1 MKDRGPISQNPAE
14 PSGPYGCRDGAAP
27 LGGIVEFLEGRDFM
41 TAWVV
46 TAAPHRLSVLA
57 RNGREMTVS
66 QSRLLNSV
74 QSLDPGTKSERLEIL
89 KATEAMRRSMS
100 EAVDLTEMWEVLEGE
115 GDQFGYEALAALFY
129 GHKPQ
134 ADEISAI
141 TRAVFADGVL
151 FRFTPEGAGRSSS
164 EEVERILAARSKAEE
179 EERTMSALADWLRE
193 SVRGGVAPEPPD
205 GARARE
211 LLENLALWGDKAAD
225 RKEAKALL
233 ERGGL
238 TPDPDGAAE
247 ALVAVGEYTRHE
259 NLELRR
265 MQVPLIF
272 DQAAMAEVAGLTS
285 GAAGKKTGRLD
296 LTALNTIT
304 IDSNGARDL
313 DDAISIKSLAGGRWQ
328 VGIHITD
335 VASFITPGSVLDEAA
350 KVRASSIYLPEGKYP
365 MFPAELSE
373 GLLSLTPGDVK
384 PAFSFLATLEKDGA
398 VSEYTMASSLI
409 RVDRQL
415 SFAEAD
421 QNMDEDS
428 DLVDLWDLAQALITR
443 REAQGGT
450 NINIPKLNVYFQ
462 PDGSLGVGLT
472 QWDTPAKTIVGELMI
487 LANYLAA
494 DQLHKNNYPCPY
506 RYQDKARDK
515 SPAETAAAEVPPEP
529 DLDLTLNLAAR
540 RRTGRSG
547 LSFSPAPHHGL
558 GLPVYTAFTAPMR
571 RYVDLLVARQLRA
584 LAEGGPPAMDE
595 QELMRLALPSYELAQ
610 RIQKMQNI
618 RQRYWLNRHLADK
631 VGQKFSALIF
641 EQRDHRLRVCVTD
654 YMLEVD
660 LWLPKGDGV
669 RPPALF
675 GQRLTV
681 KLASVPSDDGLPRL
695 EVVS

>member
-1 MKDRGPISQNPAE
+1 M
-14 PSGPYGCRDGAAP
+14 
-27 LGGIVEFLEGRDFM
+27 IVEFLEGRDFM

-57 RNGREMTVS
+57 LNGRDMTVS

-74 QSLDPGTKSERLEIL
+74 QSLDPETKNGRLELL
-89 KATEAMRRSMS
+89 KATDAVRRSLA
-100 EAVDLTEMWEVLEGE
+100 EAVDLTELWEILEGE

-134 ADEISAI
+134 VDEISSMA
-141 TRAVFADGVL
+141 RAVFADGIR
-151 FRFTPEGAGRSSS
+151 FRFTPEGAVRSSA
-164 EEVERILAARSKAEE
+164 EEVEGILAARRKAEE
-179 EERTMSALADWLRE
+179 DERVLTAMADWLRE
-193 SVRGGVAPEPPD
+193 SVRGGVAPEPPEA
-205 GARARE
+205 GQAKK
-211 LLENLALWGDKAAD
+211 LLEDLALWGDKAAGK
-225 RKEAKALL
+225 KEAKVLL
-233 ERGGL
+233 SQAGL
-238 TPDPDGAAE
+238 SPDETGAVK
-247 ALVAVGEYTRHE
+247 ALVAVGEFTRHE

-265 MQVPLIF
+265 MQVPLTF
-272 DQAAMAEVAGLTS
+272 DAETMAEVPALT
-285 GAAGKKTGRLD
+285 GASAGKKNGRLD

-335 VASFITPGSVLDEAA
+335 VAAFITPGSVLDQAA
-350 KVRASSIYLPEGKYP
+350 RVRASSIYLPEGKYP

-384 PAFSFLATLEKDGA
+384 PAFSFLATLEHDGT
-398 VSEYTMASSLI
+398 VSEHTMAASLI
-409 RVDRQL
+409 RVNRQL
-415 SFAEAD
+415 SFSEAD

-428 DLVDLWDLAQALITR
+428 DLVDLWDMAQALIAR

-494 DQLHKNNYPCPY
+494 DQLHQNNYPCPY
-506 RYQDKARDK
+506 RYQDKGRDK
-515 SPAETAAAEVPPEP
+515 GPAEVAAAEKPADP
-529 DLDLTLNLAAR
+529 DLTLALNLAAR

-547 LSFSPAPHHGL
+547 LSFSPTPHHGL

-595 QELMRLALPSYELAQ
+595 QELMRLALPAYELAQ
-610 RIQKMQNI
+610 QIQKMQNI

-631 VGQKFSALIF
+631 TGQKFSAIVF
-641 EQRDHRLRVCVTD
+641 EQRDHRIRVCVTD
-654 YMLEVD
+654 YMFEVD
-660 LWLPKGDGV
+660 IWLPKGDGG
-669 RPPALF
+669 RPPDLF
-675 GQRLTV
+675 GQRLAV

-695 EVVS
+695 EVVQ